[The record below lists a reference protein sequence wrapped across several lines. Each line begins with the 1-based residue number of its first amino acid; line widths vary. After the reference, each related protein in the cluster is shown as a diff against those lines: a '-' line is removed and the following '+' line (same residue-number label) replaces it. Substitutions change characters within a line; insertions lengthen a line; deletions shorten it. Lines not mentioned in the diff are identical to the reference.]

1 MQLDPGPKS
10 SRVVK
15 DAGLGA
21 AMSYQPKRRTSLW
34 NKTLKILGLFLVV
47 FFVTE
52 LLLYEK
58 LTGAL
63 SHAKGVHRDVAR
75 HVRHTLRQ
83 AMVQG
88 DAPFI
93 TRHVLPRPQ
102 LFRWYH
108 LPQISEIARQ
118 VDPPELSVVGVPLP
132 TAYIPQYMK
141 EPSWEL
147 AADTVSSQPGDSGEH
162 GAGAKQ
168 DDKQRP
174 KLVLPEGIP
183 IPPSHAVSERAHA
196 GSKIRQDAYHS
207 DAPGL
212 SKQVLKS
219 LDVHARLQS
228 LLSTEVDL
236 VLNNILLEMRGS
248 ISCGGHMVM
257 EFKNFEEVA
266 AVSEDLKS
274 VLPESDPFATKP
286 WGSCAI
292 VGNSGKLLTHTHGK
306 EIDSHDTVIR
316 FNAAPTRNFETHVGS
331 KTTIRVQN
339 VDNLGFRERASDKYL
354 IFSARSKKDLSR
366 FYSHRKRYEGRSQ
379 FAFNPEFWCYVWDW
393 VDHRKLKPTSG
404 MAGVV
409 MALKHCQHPVDMY
422 GFSHNATEFHYFNK
436 LPEKVTHTEIYKY
449 HPLVEEAEIYR
460 ELMDMNM
467 TQIFA

>member
-1 MQLDPGPKS
+1 
-10 SRVVK
+10 
-15 DAGLGA
+15 
-21 AMSYQPKRRTSLW
+21 MSYQPKRRTSLW

-102 LFRWYH
+102 LFRWYR
-108 LPQISEIARQ
+108 LPQISEIAGQ

-274 VLPESDPFATKP
+274 VLPET
-286 WGSCAI
+286 
-292 VGNSGKLLTHTHGK
+292 
-306 EIDSHDTVIR
+306 
-316 FNAAPTRNFETHVGS
+316 PTRNFEAHVGS